1 MFWAWVPQGQAAQ
14 SGASSRGG
22 GAPIRWRVLPSGALP
37 PRVGRYEGR
46 PPEAG
51 RSRAAGRADQGTSRR
66 VGVPGPR
73 VLLPAVPAGVRRDG
87 AGVAGAGRGASVD
100 WLNSAAD
107 PLNSE
112 GLPGN
117 PLGMRYVFCH
127 VRSQTLTGGAVAA
140 LHRRGA
146 GRWSVPVAAI
156 VAVVLAL
163 GVCAALVVNRIDDG
177 TAAVGG
183 ASFVVASAH
192 TVSSIAGSSIAGPT
206 AANR

>member
-1 MFWAWVPQGQAAQ
+1 MPVRWALHACCCYHHG
-14 SGASSRGG
+14 
-22 GAPIRWRVLPSGALP
+22 
-37 PRVGRYEGR
+37 
-46 PPEAG
+46 
-51 RSRAAGRADQGTSRR
+51 
-66 VGVPGPR
+66 
-73 VLLPAVPAGVRRDG
+73 RRD
-87 AGVAGAGRGASVD
+87 AVVVAGAGRGASVD
-100 WLNSAAD
+100 WLNSSAD

-117 PLGMRYVFCH
+117 PLGMKFVFCY

-183 ASFVVASAH
+183 ASFIVASTH
-192 TVSSIAGSSIAGPT
+192 TVSSIAGPSIAAPSVAAPT